1 MVKFLTN
8 LGLYLHIPFCK
19 RKCAYC
25 DFYSGVFTEDLLDK
39 YVDSL
44 IKSLKQWGGKI
55 SRPISSLY
63 LGGGT
68 PSLLN
73 QKIIPLLD
81 SVREN
86 FSVCEDAEITLEV
99 NPQSNIEEILKN
111 AKKAGVNRL
120 SIGAQSSDAKTL
132 KILGRTHTPDDT
144 ENAVKTA
151 QKLGFS
157 NISLDLM
164 IGLPDSDLKTLKSDL
179 DFLLNLQPQHISCY
193 ILKIEQNTAF
203 YKLQNTLN
211 FPDEDSISD
220 QYLFMCEYL
229 KQNGFS
235 HYEISNF
242 CKEDK
247 KSVHNLKY
255 WNCEEYLGLGPS
267 AHSFIDGKRF
277 YYPNNLKAFINGNEP
292 IFDALGGDSKE
303 KIMLALRLDSGIN
316 TEILPQKSKEKCSVF
331 SKNGL
336 GSLKDNRFSLTDR
349 GMLVS
354 NAIITEILEDF
365 K

>member
-25 DFYSGVFTEDLLDK
+25 DFYSAVFTDELVDR

-44 IKSLKQWGGKI
+44 KDSIKKWGGKI
-55 SRPISSLY
+55 SRPINSIY

-73 QKIIPLLD
+73 HRLIPLLNT
-81 SVREN
+81 VKEN
-86 FSVCEDAEITLEV
+86 FTLESNTEITLEL
-99 NPQSNIEEILKN
+99 NPQNDILSVLEN

-120 SIGAQSSDAKTL
+120 SIGVQSGNDAFL
-132 KILGRTHTPDDT
+132 KKLGRTHSAQDA
-144 ENAVKTA
+144 ENAVDLAK
-151 QKLGFS
+151 QLGFS

-164 IGLPDSDLKTLKSDL
+164 ISLPDSDLNTLKSDL
-179 DFLLNLQPQHISCY
+179 DFLLKLNPQHISCY

-203 YKLQNTLN
+203 YKQQSSLN
-211 FPDEDSISD
+211 LPDDDQISD
-220 QYLFMCEYL
+220 QYLFMCRYL

-242 CKEDK
+242 CKDGFE
-247 KSVHNLKY
+247 SVHNLKY

-267 AHSFIDGKRF
+267 AHSYLNGKRF
-277 YYPNNLKAFINGNEP
+277 YYPANLKDFINNNEP
-292 IFDALGGDSKE
+292 VFDCLGGETEE

-316 TEILPQKSKEKCSVF
+316 IDALPKKAKEKCLSF

-336 GSLKDNRFSLTDR
+336 ATLNGNRFSLTDE

-354 NAIITEILEDF
+354 NSIISEILEDF
-365 K
+365 